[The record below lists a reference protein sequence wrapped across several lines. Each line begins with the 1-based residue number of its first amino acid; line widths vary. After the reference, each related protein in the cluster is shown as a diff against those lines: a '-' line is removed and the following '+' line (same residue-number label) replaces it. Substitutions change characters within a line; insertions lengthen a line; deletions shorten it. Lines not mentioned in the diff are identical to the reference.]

1 MLDLT
6 LITDTTDPAEL
17 YLTYQY
23 LALRYDLAHAELLKL
38 QAEVIQ
44 AEKDGVGDREQLLA
58 ELEQLD
64 VGHSVLLGWVS
75 AFFAAYTFALRG
87 TETPWLDLPVRS
99 AHGGGP
105 TGEVRPL
112 TPGREKGGHR

>member
-17 YLTYQY
+17 YLTYQE
-23 LALRYDLAHAELLKL
+23 LATLYDLAHAELLERQTEL
-38 QAEVIQ
+38 AH
-44 AEKDGVGDREQLLA
+44 AEKDGTGDREQMLA

-64 VGHSVLLGWVS
+64 IGHSVLLGWVS

-87 TETPWLDLPVRS
+87 TETPWLGATTS
-99 AHGGGP
+99 ARVVGP
-105 TGEVRPL
+105 AGKVRPL
-112 TPGREKGGHR
+112 APARENGVRR